1 MSDGNQLADDV
12 PPEHPDLSVRFLS
25 FRCCSKYCSCSS
37 SCVPRSFSHSPSFST
52 CQCWRHLLSF
62 NSFCLMNTRQRAIV
76 TESAV
81 PYRKDISLWIRFKL
95 YYVPHAVAEVSQVRL
110 SLARMS
116 PLCTVDIRIRSP
128 LQPHYCTLSKNRKP
142 KIDSRRRYK
151 LYEIYW
157 VWEETIAAAAHGW
170 PSGKTV
176 ESNSVDWIVSTLSG
190 EDLPRSKLLV
200 PCDQSS
206 DDIVRSHAR
215 DWRVFKY
222 IRK

>member
-1 MSDGNQLADDV
+1 MFPPSTQIYPSVFFHSDAAQNIVLAPLRVLLALSLTRPLFLHVNVEDIFSALIRSVSWTLGNV
-12 PPEHPDLSVRFLS
+12 PSLQRTRCLTEKIFRAGLDLN
-25 FRCCSKYCSCSS
+25 CI
-37 SCVPRSFSHSPSFST
+37 T
-52 CQCWRHLLSF
+52 C
-62 NSFCLMNTRQRAIV
+62 
-76 TESAV
+76 
-81 PYRKDISLWIRFKL
+81 
-95 YYVPHAVAEVSQVRL
+95 HAVAEVSQVRL

-157 VWEETIAAAAHGW
+157 VWEETIAAVAHGW

-190 EDLPRSKLLV
+190 EDLSRSKLLV